1 MGKMRSGVF
10 GAALVLAVVAGGC
23 APDDGAD
30 GEATTDSLTVAP
42 PPAPAAGAAPTDA
55 QIAMIVVTA
64 NSADSAAGEVAKT
77 KGVNADVKAFGQRMV
92 TDHGA
97 VNKQATDLATKL
109 NVTPEESD
117 ISRQMKSDAQ
127 SHMAALQGASGTE
140 FDKAYIDHEVTMHQQ
155 VLDALDQQLI
165 PNAQNAELKS
175 LLETVRPAIAAHL
188 ESAKQIQSKL
198 GQ

>member
-30 GEATTDSLTVAP
+30 GDATTDSLTVAP
-42 PPAPAAGAAPTDA
+42 PPAPASAAAPTDA

-92 TDHGA
+92 TDHSA
-97 VNKQATDLATKL
+97 VNKQATDLAAKL
-109 NVTPEESD
+109 
-117 ISRQMKSDAQ
+117 K
-127 SHMAALQGASGTE
+127 
-140 FDKAYIDHEVTMHQQ
+140 K
-155 VLDALDQQLI
+155 
-165 PNAQNAELKS
+165 
-175 LLETVRPAIAAHL
+175 LLLP
-188 ESAKQIQSKL
+188 S
-198 GQ
+198 